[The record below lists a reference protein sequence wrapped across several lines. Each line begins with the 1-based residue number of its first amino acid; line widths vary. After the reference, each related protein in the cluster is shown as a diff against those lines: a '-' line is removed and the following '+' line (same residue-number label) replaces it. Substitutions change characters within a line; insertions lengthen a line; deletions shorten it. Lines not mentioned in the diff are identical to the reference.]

1 MPVPQ
6 AETIYDFPIRKADG
20 TETTLAEYR
29 GRVMLIV
36 NVASKCGFTDQYAGL
51 EALYRKYRE
60 RGLIVL
66 GFPCNQF
73 LKQESGDDAAIQQF
87 CTVNFGVTFPVFA
100 KIEVNGSYAHPLY
113 RYLKKA
119 KRGTLGT
126 QWIKWNFAKFLVARS
141 GEVSKRVGTATK
153 PAAIETDIER
163 LLA

>member
-1 MPVPQ
+1 MPTSALDHTVKD
-6 AETIYDFPIRKADG
+6 IDGNDYDLSKLKG
-20 TETTLAEYR
+20 K
-29 GRVMLIV
+29 VVLIV